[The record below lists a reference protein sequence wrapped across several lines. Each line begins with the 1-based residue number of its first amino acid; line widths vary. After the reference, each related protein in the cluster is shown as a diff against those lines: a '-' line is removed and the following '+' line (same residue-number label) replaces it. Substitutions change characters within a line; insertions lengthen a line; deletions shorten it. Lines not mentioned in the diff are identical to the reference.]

1 MTIKALEELTGLATD
16 FENWADACEKGGERG
31 GQPGVL
37 ALNVEDQR
45 KMAQVLRATVEALE
59 AALGVGWPKLVFTSS
74 VYLVNGDAVLLVLHK
89 RFGKWV
95 PVGGRRKEGERPHEV
110 ALRELQEETGVT
122 DASFIP
128 WSITLLPGTPTGLI
142 GYHEHDA
149 GGGATHMNFAFGM
162 KVEHRNIT
170 LCDEHDAAKWV
181 TSEEAEE
188 LDMPENVRA
197 LVTKLHKLR
206 GIAYPAQPGTW

>member
-1 MTIKALEELTGLATD
+1 MTIQALEDLSGLAKD
-16 FENWADACEKGGERG
+16 FETWAKDCEDGGFLRLDAD
-31 GQPGVL
+31 
-37 ALNVEDQR
+37 DQR
-45 KMAQVLRATVEALE
+45 RIAQLLRQRIALLE
-59 AALGVGWPKLVFTSS
+59 AALGVGWPKLAFTSS
-74 VYLVNGDAVLLVLHK
+74 VYLLNHGAVLLVLHK

-122 DASFIP
+122 DATFLPSMAP
-128 WSITLLPGTPTGLI
+128 SLPGMPAGLI

-162 KVEHRNIT
+162 HVEHRNIT
-170 LCDEHDAAKWV
+170 LCEEHDAAKWV
-181 TSEEAEE
+181 TSEDVEE

-197 LVTKLHKLR
+197 LVTKLHNLHSL
-206 GIAYPAQPGTW
+206 AYPAQSGTW